1 MAAPRSSTTLHYRGD
16 RKAREDMVDRED
28 REDRGAIRSR
38 ELNIITCKKSL
49 FNVFSNIV
57 DKKWFESL
65 MNMKVERLVN
75 VEIRANST
83 TIFLVTIG
91 FGFCILLICGGLC
104 AYFVYKKNKKPAKK
118 QVV

>member
-65 MNMKVERLVN
+65 MNMKVDRLVN

-83 TIFLVTIG
+83 TIFLVRGRNTSR
-91 FGFCILLICGGLC
+91 
-104 AYFVYKKNKKPAKK
+104 ARE
-118 QVV
+118 